1 MCKILFVPSKT
12 GVCFFQSSESP
23 VIKARWPS
31 RSDSLGIPSL
41 TVRSQG
47 WEYWHGVQNLHN
59 SGRTSLVLLFSS
71 LWVTHL
77 EGMVCDFIV
86 IVPLLLSCCGFF
98 FDFGCGVS
106 YFSRF
111 QPPPVDG
118 CSTTSCDF
126 GTLTGGDVHM
136 SFTLPSWPR
145 SPLQYT
151 CVENPKARGAWWAT
165 VRKVVSSQTQ
175 LKWLSTHAA
184 PNKWSLFNIPS
195 SSLSPW
201 TSQIYF
207 LSL

>member
-77 EGMVCDFIV
+77 VGMGFDFIV
-86 IVPLLLSCCGFF
+86 PVPLLPSRCGFF
-98 FDFGCGVS
+98 FVFGHGVS
-106 YFSRF
+106 CFGGF
-111 QPPPVDG
+111 QRSPVDG
-118 CSTTSCDF
+118 CSTASCYF
-126 GTLTGGDVHM
+126 GALTGGDECM
-136 SFTLPSWPR
+136 SSYSAILNWKFCSFF
-145 SPLQYT
+145 
-151 CVENPKARGAWWAT
+151 K
-165 VRKVVSSQTQ
+165 
-175 LKWLSTHAA
+175 THCDTEA
-184 PNKWSLFNIPS
+184 WSLQSGKISFVF
-195 SSLSPW
+195 
-201 TSQIYF
+201 QF
-207 LSL
+207 LLLGH